1 MRHTF
6 WSIVALAAVILSMAS
21 CISDDNDTETSP
33 ECAIVSFSV
42 GKITSYVTEKQY
54 DSEGNAKDVVVTK
67 TISGSDIHF
76 NIDQNAGRIFTV
88 DSLPKWVDLSKVV
101 PSFSCYG
108 NVYNL
113 VNAEEDFYIYLTS
126 GSDSIDFSKTVNL
139 LCVASDGVSRKKYTV
154 DIFKR
159 HTDIDTL
166 QWTSLQSNLRFSGEA
181 RFFVDGEKVTA
192 FAKDGNGMDM
202 CTVADANTVA
212 EWSSPVSVPVESE
225 TVQMFGTMYYG
236 KGEDGFIYRAD
247 DMSTGL
253 WSKVSDITVER
264 LLAADSYYLYAYD
277 GHKIIGTTD
286 MKSWTE
292 QGKED
297 MDMLPDSYIHSVCS
311 PTKHNA
317 NMEDVVMTGLS
328 ATNADNAVVWYKQSA
343 KGGENQKWSYIQITA
358 DNSYGLPCLGQLS
371 VTQYDGSL
379 YAIGTEEG
387 EYKHIYCSKD
397 NGITWHTLSSSYP
410 LPAGL
415 KADGGRASIMTVGSR
430 LWIVQENGKIWQ
442 GSIQ

>member
-1 MRHTF
+1 
-6 WSIVALAAVILSMAS
+6 
-21 CISDDNDTETSP
+21 
-33 ECAIVSFSV
+33 
-42 GKITSYVTEKQY
+42 
-54 DSEGNAKDVVVTK
+54 
-67 TISGSDIHF
+67 
-76 NIDQNAGRIFTV
+76 
-88 DSLPKWVDLSKVV
+88 
-101 PSFSCYG
+101 
-108 NVYNL
+108 
-113 VNAEEDFYIYLTS
+113 
-126 GSDSIDFSKTVNL
+126 
-139 LCVASDGVSRKKYTV
+139 
-154 DIFKR
+154 
-159 HTDIDTL
+159 
-166 QWTSLQSNLRFSGEA
+166 
-181 RFFVDGEKVTA
+181 
-192 FAKDGNGMDM
+192 
-202 CTVADANTVA
+202 
-212 EWSSPVSVPVESE
+212 
-225 TVQMFGTMYYG
+225 
-236 KGEDGFIYRAD
+236 
-247 DMSTGL
+247 STGL

-371 VTQYDGSL
+371 VTQYEGSL
-379 YAIGTEEG
+379 YAVGTEEG